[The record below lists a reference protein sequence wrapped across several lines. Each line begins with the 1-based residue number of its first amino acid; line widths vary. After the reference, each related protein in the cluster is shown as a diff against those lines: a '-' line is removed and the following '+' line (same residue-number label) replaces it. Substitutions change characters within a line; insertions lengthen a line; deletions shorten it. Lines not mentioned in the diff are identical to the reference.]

1 MLKSSASM
9 YQSSSSQFFRTTAEM
24 QSKADI
30 FGKSGLVII
39 FLMNLGVVEIL
50 CSYRL
55 VLEWKA
61 SKEIFKSSRLEFLG
75 KFLVNIFLL
84 DAEVNTSWVLSR
96 GVIADLFLLRTLLF
110 IFAEN
115 TKSWELREKSKVLR
129 VGDRVLLML
138 MAVHPCIEWIPNI
151 IFLIFSMVS
160 NLI

>member
-39 FLMNLGVVEIL
+39 FLMNLGVVGIL

-61 SKEIFKSSRLEFLG
+61 SKEIFKS
-75 KFLVNIFLL
+75 
-84 DAEVNTSWVLSR
+84 
-96 GVIADLFLLRTLLF
+96 
-110 IFAEN
+110 
-115 TKSWELREKSKVLR
+115 
-129 VGDRVLLML
+129 
-138 MAVHPCIEWIPNI
+138 
-151 IFLIFSMVS
+151 
-160 NLI
+160 